1 MLLQL
6 PEAVQEQLWTL
17 QESTSIVYASYI
29 RLQELLDE
37 RFDRL
42 VELPFGRKTGTVSCK
57 RAR

>member
-6 PEAVQEQLWTL
+6 PETVQEQLWDL

-42 VELPFGRKTGTVSCK
+42 VEMPFGRKTGSVNCK
-57 RAR
+57 CTG